1 MDDDTLKQNG
11 QEAADVE
18 EVTALEMEDE
28 DEAAQVSSTDVASGE
43 VIEGEVVSE
52 EGAGQSGADQPVDE
66 QSDDGG
72 AGEEVRNLKEQ
83 LEVAEAK
90 AAEYLDG
97 WQRARAEFAN
107 AKKRLERSR
116 IEARRNATV
125 EVIGK
130 ILPVLD
136 DFERALENVPDEI
149 AQDGWFEGIAL
160 IDRKL
165 REILKSE
172 NIERIE
178 TVGEPF
184 DPNLHEAVLQE
195 ESDEYESGT
204 VMKEL
209 QTGYRLDER
218 VIRPA
223 MVIVAA

>member
-1 MDDDTLKQNG
+1 MSDDTLKHNG
-11 QEAADVE
+11 QEAAEVE
-18 EVTALEMEDE
+18 EVAALQMEDS
-28 DEAAQVSSTDVASGE
+28 DEAADAPGE
-43 VIEGEVVSE
+43 VVEGDVVSE
-52 EGAGQSGADQPVDE
+52 EGASEADADPSGADRSE
-66 QSDDGG
+66 DGD
-72 AGEEVRNLKEQ
+72 APEEAPSLEEQ
-83 LEVAEAK
+83 LELAEAK

-116 IEARRNATV
+116 VEARRNATV

-136 DFERALENVPDEI
+136 DFERALENVPETI
-149 AQDGWFEGIAL
+149 AEDGWFEGIAL

-165 REILKSE
+165 RDILQSE

-178 TVGEPF
+178 TVGHPF

-204 VMKEL
+204 VVKEL
-209 QTGYRLDER
+209 QSGYRLDER

>member
-1 MDDDTLKQNG
+1 MNEDALRQNG

-18 EVTALEMEDE
+18 EVAALQMEDE
-28 DEAAQVSSTDVASGE
+28 EEAAADAEADEAAAGE
-43 VIEGEVVSE
+43 VIEGEVLSE
-52 EGAGQSGADQPVDE
+52 EEADQPVDAE
-66 QSDDGG
+66 QP
-72 AGEEVRNLKEQ
+72 EEPPSLEEQ
-83 LEVAEAK
+83 LEAAEAK

-107 AKKRLERSR
+107 AKKRLEKSR
-116 IEARRNATV
+116 VEARRNATV

-130 ILPVLD
+130 ILPILD
-136 DFERALENVPDEI
+136 DFERALENVPEEI
-149 AQDGWFEGIAL
+149 AQAGWFEGIAL

-165 REILKSE
+165 RDILQSE

-184 DPNLHEAVLQE
+184 DPNFHEAVLQE

-204 VMKEL
+204 VIKEL
-209 QTGYRLDER
+209 QSGYRLGER